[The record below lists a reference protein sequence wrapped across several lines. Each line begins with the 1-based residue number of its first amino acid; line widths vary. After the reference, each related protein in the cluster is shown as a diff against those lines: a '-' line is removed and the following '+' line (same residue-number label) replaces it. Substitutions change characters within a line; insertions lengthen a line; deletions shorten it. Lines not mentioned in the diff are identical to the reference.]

1 MAVTGRRATSEAA
14 IPSATTAGPE
24 LGASGRSGGAP
35 DPAPASAGR
44 AERAR
49 RLIGPKFWLF
59 VSDAAFLLVAMVLAH
74 TLDGRVATARATTES
89 GNGAAIVVGFVAVL
103 VGLAQQRAYKARYL
117 SLRRD
122 EFARV
127 IRGVAIGL
135 VSTIVIGFV
144 FDFAVP
150 SWMLWILGTGSV
162 LICLN
167 REFARRIFAKLRL
180 GGHMVRRAVVVGA
193 NTEADELSVM
203 LMSSR
208 ELGYDVVG
216 LIDTTHGD
224 GESMPWRTVLASVER
239 MVQQTEAGNVII
251 AASAT
256 NLDTAGYLTRRLTD
270 AGIHVEMCM
279 PLPDIDVTR
288 LQLRP
293 LGRFPVFYVEPVDRS
308 GWRPWAKRAFDVVAA
323 AVALLLVSPILAV
336 AALAIKVTS
345 PGPVIFR
352 QKRVGRDGDLFNV
365 LKLRTMVVD
374 AEDQLESLKDLN
386 EASGPVFKI
395 KKDPR
400 ITRVGKGLRK
410 FSIDEFPQLW
420 NVLRGEMSLV
430 GPRPALPAE
439 METWTADLHERLR
452 VRPGITGM
460 WQVNGRTDTTGSD
473 YVRLDL
479 YYVDNWS
486 LLIDLIIMVKTVP
499 AVLSGR
505 GAY

>member
-1 MAVTGRRATSEAA
+1 MTGRRAVTE
-14 IPSATTAGPE
+14 PMHHSA
-24 LGASGRSGGAP
+24 
-35 DPAPASAGR
+35 APAAPAVGAAGR
-44 AERAR
+44 DLPAR
-49 RLIGPKFWLF
+49 DLPTEDHGREARSRRFPTAKFWLL
-59 VSDAAFLLVAMVLAH
+59 VSDGAFLAIAMLLARG
-74 TLDGRVATARATTES
+74 LDGNLATSRATTES
-89 GNGAAIVVGFVAVL
+89 GNRAAVLVCFVAVL
-103 VGLAQQRAYKARYL
+103 AAMAQQRAYKARYL

-127 IRGVAIGL
+127 IRGVTIGL
-135 VSTIVIGFV
+135 IGTIVVGFI

-150 SWMLWILGTGSV
+150 TWMLWILGTGSV
-162 LICLN
+162 LLCLN
-167 REFARRIFAKLRL
+167 REFARRIFARLRN
-180 GGHMVRRAVVVGA
+180 GGRMVRRAIVVGA
-193 NTEADELSVM
+193 NNEADELSVM

-216 LIDTTHGD
+216 LIDTTQG
-224 GESMPWRTVLASVER
+224 GEPMPWRTVLASVER
-239 MVQQTEAGNVII
+239 MVEQTEAGNVII

-270 AGIHVEMCM
+270 AGVHVEMCM

-308 GWRPWAKRAFDVVAA
+308 GWRPMAKRVFDAAAA

-336 AALAIKVTS
+336 AALAIKLTS
-345 PGPVIFR
+345 PGPVVFR
-352 QKRVGRDGDLFNV
+352 QQRVGREGELFNV

-374 AEDQLESLKDLN
+374 AEDQLEALKDLN

-395 KKDPR
+395 RNDPR
-400 ITRVGKGLRK
+400 ITRVGRVLRK

-439 METWTADLHERLR
+439 METWTTDLHERLR

-460 WQVNGRTDTTGSD
+460 WQVNGRTDTSGSD

-486 LLIDLIIMVKTVP
+486 LLIDLIIVAKTIP